1 MRIVFD
7 GRWIGRTG
15 IGRYAEELLNELQKL
30 DTVNH
35 YFVLLLPQTYDTW
48 KPAAAN
54 FEAVRTTYEVYTW
67 QEQFLLGAQI
77 SQLKPDLVHFTSFN
91 LPIFYSGRFV
101 TTIHDLTLV
110 HFKNARGGALKRLIY
125 DIKYWAMRGIMRV
138 VTRRAERIIAPCEFT
153 KNDILSHY
161 QIPASKVVVTYEAVG
176 SAYDD
181 PKPLPFSLPK
191 KYAMYLGNMYPYKN
205 IERLIEAFAQTKA
218 RKSGAKLILAGRT
231 PYFEDV
237 CKAKAKALGV
247 ADEVIFAGRVS
258 DSEAATLYQKATLFA
273 FPSLYEGFGLM
284 ALEAMAQGTPVL
296 AANASCLPEI
306 CGDAAA
312 YCDPLDVA
320 DIAAQLDALFDNDD
334 RRQEL
339 IKAGYE
345 HVKLFSWT
353 KMAQETLAIYKDAS

>member
-138 VTRRAERIIAPCEFT
+138 VTRRADA
-153 KNDILSHY
+153 
-161 QIPASKVVVTYEAVG
+161 G
-176 SAYDD
+176 SASTR
-181 PKPLPFSLPK
+181 PV
-191 KYAMYLGNMYPYKN
+191 GV
-205 IERLIEAFAQTKA
+205 ERNAHA
-218 RKSGAKLILAGRT
+218 AKT
-231 PYFEDV
+231 MT
-237 CKAKAKALGV
+237 
-247 ADEVIFAGRVS
+247 S
-258 DSEAATLYQKATLFA
+258 
-273 FPSLYEGFGLM
+273 LM
-284 ALEAMAQGTPVL
+284 ANLCRVGTDGG
-296 AANASCLPEI
+296 ASYRSII
-306 CGDAAA
+306 C
-312 YCDPLDVA
+312 
-320 DIAAQLDALFDNDD
+320 
-334 RRQEL
+334 
-339 IKAGYE
+339 
-345 HVKLFSWT
+345 W
-353 KMAQETLAIYKDAS
+353 